1 MIKNARKPFMVLA
14 LTAAI
19 AVVGSTS
26 TSWAFFGSGRDRGG
40 FVTPCSLVGVNPVY
54 HPEIFGNRATAA
66 AYGFVQSRDGRWQVS
81 RNCGPGQGAP
91 Y

>member
-1 MIKNARKPFMVLA
+1 MIKNAKTSFIVLA
-14 LTAAI
+14 ITTVM

-26 TSWAFFGSGRDRGG
+26 ASWAFFGSGRDRGG

-54 HPEIFGNRATAA
+54 HPGIFGNPAVAA
-66 AYGFVQSRDGRWQVS
+66 SYGFVRTRSGWQV
-81 RNCGPGQGAP
+81 RPDCMRGETVP